1 MERASIMSLSH
12 SEENDVDDD
21 LVKFLEDE
29 VLAQDVYE
37 DCQHNG
43 QENSRS
49 SSSKSIDFEECKVE
63 VDVEELAE
71 YDVGTV
77 MKHKVEASG
86 SSSRLLKRKRYME
99 NGSFSKIP
107 TEIYPNIFKFLS
119 PEDLTNCALVCRFM
133 RAAASEESLWK
144 RLYCMRWGLPESDHG
159 KLRECA
165 WKKLY
170 IERDTVDTM
179 EFVQGCP
186 IEFQEYYIQMQAAK
200 RSYAPHHSML
210 KDDIMIP
217 DATVGDQINQLKQ
230 HHGLPDVFTGAHAC
244 SGSTCTYS
252 QVGDIFLCEKTGLVH
267 VCDHTCQET
276 VVDAANQL
284 LVCLISGRCSDKW
297 ISTAEEEVDPGH
309 QEADYAAVDEA
320 EPLTGDG
327 QLARAYLLGY
337 NCNDEKELED
347 ALREVIYPGCNRI

>member
-1 MERASIMSLSH
+1 MPLSH
-12 SEENDVDDD
+12 SEENDADDD
-21 LVKFLEDE
+21 LVKFLEAE

-37 DCQHNG
+37 DSLQNG

-49 SSSKSIDFEECKVE
+49 SSSKSIDLEECKVK
-63 VDVEELAE
+63 VDVEGLAE

-77 MKHKVEASG
+77 MKHNVEASG
-86 SSSRLLKRKRYME
+86 SSSRLLKWKHYTE

-119 PEDLTNCALVCRFM
+119 PEDLVNCALVCRFM

-144 RLYCMRWGLPESDHG
+144 RLYCMRWGLPQSDHG

-170 IERDTVDTM
+170 IERDTVDMM
-179 EFVQGCP
+179 EFVRGCP

-200 RSYAPHHSML
+200 RSDTPLRSML

-217 DATVGDQINQLKQ
+217 DTTVGDQINQWKQ
-230 HHGLPDVFTGAHAC
+230 HHGLPDVFTGDHVC

-252 QVGDIFLCEKTGLVH
+252 QLGDIFLCEKTGFVH
-267 VCDHTCQET
+267 VCDHTCRET
-276 VVDAANQL
+276 VVDGANQL
-284 LVCLISGRCSDKW
+284 LVCLISGRCSDQW
-297 ISTAEEEVDPGH
+297 ISTAEEEVDRGH
-309 QEADYAAVDEA
+309 RQADYAASDEA
-320 EPLTGDG
+320 EPLTVDG